1 MRPLASTLV
10 LITLNTA
17 FAADIE
23 WVELAANGKGFVLSN
38 SQRAF
43 YPWGFNYDHDENGKL
58 IEDYWENN
66 WTEVEGAFSEMKQLG
81 ANVIRIH
88 LQFGKFM
95 ASPTQP
101 RQEALDKLAHVV
113 KLAEATELYL
123 DITGLGCYHKADVPL
138 WYDQL
143 SEHDRWQA
151 QGKFWEAIA
160 NTCKDSPAVFC
171 YDLMNE
177 PVVAGGDK
185 KRDDWLG
192 PAFGDKHFVQ
202 YVAIDRAGRNR
213 AEVAKQWIDTLS
225 AAIRKHDQR
234 HLITVGLV
242 PWSLDRPGLTSGF
255 DPLVVA
261 DNLDFIAVHIYPEQ
275 GKLEEALETLRGFA
289 AVGKPVVIEEIFPLK
304 CKPDELRSFLLHSR
318 SYASGWIGFYW
329 GQTPDE
335 LRSINS
341 IPAAMILAWLE
352 LFVELNLAD
361 PSAHA
366 TPR

>member
-1 MRPLASTLV
+1 MRLLASTLV
-10 LITLNTA
+10 LIALNTTLA
-17 FAADIE
+17 SAID
-23 WVELAANGKGFVLSN
+23 WVEIAANGKGFVRSE

-58 IEDYWENN
+58 LEDYWEND
-66 WTEVEGAFSEMKQLG
+66 WAEVEAAFREMKHLG
-81 ANVIRIH
+81 ANVVRIH
-88 LQFGKFM
+88 LQYGKFM

-101 RQEALDKLAHVV
+101 RQDALDQLSRILKLADSN
-113 KLAEATELYL
+113 ELYL

-143 SEHDRWQA
+143 NEQDRWQTQA
-151 QGKFWEAIA
+151 LFWEAIA

-177 PVVAGGDK
+177 PVVAGGDT

-202 YVAIDRAGRNR
+202 YIAIDRAGRNR
-213 AEVAKQWIDTLS
+213 AEVAKKWIDTLV

-255 DPLVVA
+255 DPRKVA
-261 DNLDFIAVHIYPEQ
+261 DSLDFIAVHIYPEQ
-275 GKLEEALETLRGFA
+275 GKLDEAIETLRGFA

-304 CKPDELRSFLLHSR
+304 CNAEELRSFLLHSR
-318 SYASGWIGFYW
+318 EYACGWLGFYW

-335 LRSINS
+335 LRSLNS
-341 IPAAMILAWLE
+341 IPAAMTLAWLK
-352 LFVELNLAD
+352 LFQELNLAD
-361 PSAHA
+361 SSAHP
-366 TPR
+366 THP